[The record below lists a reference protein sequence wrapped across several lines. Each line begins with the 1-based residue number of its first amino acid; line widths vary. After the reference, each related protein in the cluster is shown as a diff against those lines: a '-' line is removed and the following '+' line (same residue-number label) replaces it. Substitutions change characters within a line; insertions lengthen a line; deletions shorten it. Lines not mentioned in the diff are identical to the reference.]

1 MQGPVSRD
9 QPLPLPCGGSACRT
23 GREATVPRKR
33 RPTELLAWGQC
44 APRGLVPAV
53 LPPDLS
59 SPLWAHHFCH
69 CLWAKVRLPDPATE
83 KVFPGGSSSKN
94 LPAMSETWVKSLDQ
108 EDPLQKEMAT
118 PSSSLARE
126 IHGQRNPQGCK
137 QPDTTEQLTLTVFLP
152 QVKSF
157 LVPWGSLLQR

>member
-1 MQGPVSRD
+1 
-9 QPLPLPCGGSACRT
+9 
-23 GREATVPRKR
+23 
-33 RPTELLAWGQC
+33 
-44 APRGLVPAV
+44 
-53 LPPDLS
+53 
-59 SPLWAHHFCH
+59 
-69 CLWAKVRLPDPATE
+69 
-83 KVFPGGSSSKN
+83 
-94 LPAMSETWVKSLDQ
+94 MSETWVKSLDQ

-157 LVPWGSLLQR
+157 LVP